1 MEAGCEEDSMNV
13 LLGLRELSTAGTWI
27 WTHKG
32 GKAIYVKYDQTPD
45 LTGCTRSSCERGDI
59 PPHNL
64 CLNQN
69 I

>member
-1 MEAGCEEDSMNV
+1 MNV
-13 LLGLRELSTAGTWI
+13 LLSLRELSAAGTWI

-32 GKAIYVKYDQTPD
+32 GKAMQVKSDHTPD
-45 LTGCTRSSCERGDI
+45 FTGCTGSSCERGDI